1 MASFKPFNQINDEQ
15 STIINFF
22 ESKTDFLAHTHP
34 SKEPETLHQH
44 IIEVISY
51 FLRLV
56 KTHNL
61 ESVVDGLI
69 QKISAENDKIGNFLK
84 ELFFF
89 SIVFHDFGKTN
100 PNFQVQRMNNNKIFE
115 TDNSIKLGYEHSF
128 ISAYFFLNFCVEKI
142 SKSNFSKS
150 EKIPAYMYAFLFS
163 IPIIKHHSGHL
174 EKNYNFSE
182 DKIESIHYLTEIMP
196 ISITKEQ
203 IQKLINYEKSDD
215 DKSLKNVFENIIPGN
230 FDYFPLFALLKLNY
244 SLLTASDYLA
254 TTDYM
259 NDLKLKTEE
268 DFGLITNTLRQKLIQ
283 NFDQNQ
289 DTPWNGE
296 LISNPEKY
304 LSTSLD
310 ELNEINNDILNFI
323 RQKMGAEVL
332 VNIEKHTSEKVFYIE
347 APTGGGK
354 TNMSMIA
361 LRKMLELYPEIN
373 KVFYVFPFTT
383 LVTQTAKAIKET
395 FQLDDNDVAQI
406 HSKSDFQVKKY
417 DDEADAKYGK
427 EKRNQID
434 NLFVNYPFTLMT
446 HIKFFDVLKSNK
458 KDTNYLLH
466 RLANSVVIIDEL
478 QAYNPEHWDKIK
490 YFIANYAEL
499 FNIRFII
506 MSATLPKIDEIELSD
521 YKPKRFVPLIENATK
536 YLQTPNF
543 AGRVEIKTDLLEKTI
558 ELPELINQVFEKS
571 KLYAE
576 TRRDKFKGSIY
587 TIIEF
592 IFKKSATD
600 FYENIKKYEEENGK
614 FFDEIFVLSG
624 TILEPRRKHIIEF
637 LKDKKNRKKKI
648 LLITTQ
654 VVEAGVDIDMDLG
667 FKNQSIIDSDEQ
679 LAGRINRNVNKQNC
693 ELYLF
698 KHDKPKSIYGK
709 DLRYEVTE
717 KQIKSD
723 EVKQILTEKD
733 FKRLY
738 DRVFQEIFKINNS
751 AYKKGIGEYLDNFKR
766 IDFRG
771 VQQDFKLIESENATI
786 FVPIDIDINC
796 YGNTKNFSENEYV
809 FIRKNNCLTD
819 ENKVSGEKIWEL
831 YQSFTQDCSKKFSI
845 ENKILNGIMSKFV
858 FSVFMKKITD
868 LYPFIENLPTSE
880 EKTIQQYFKL
890 NKERLNEIYSEKS
903 GINEKHLTEISK
915 STYEFI

>member
-1 MASFKPFNQINDEQ
+1 MVSFKSFNQINNEHI
-15 STIINFF
+15 TIINFF
-22 ESKTDFLAHTHP
+22 ESKPDFLAHTHP
-34 SKEPETLHQH
+34 LKKSETLHEH
-44 IIEVISY
+44 IIKVISY
-51 FLRLV
+51 FLQLV

-69 QKISAENDKIGNFLK
+69 QKIYDENNKIGNFIK
-84 ELFFF
+84 ELFFL

-100 PNFQVQRMNNNKIFE
+100 PNFQVQRMNNKLFE
-115 TDNSIKLGYEHSF
+115 NDKSIKLGYEHSI
-128 ISAYFFLNFCVEKI
+128 ISSYFFLNFCVDKI

-150 EKIPAYMYAFLFS
+150 EKISAYMYSFLFA
-163 IPIIKHHSGHL
+163 IPIIKHHSAHV
-174 EKNYNFSE
+174 EKNYDFSE
-182 DKIESIHYLTEIMP
+182 EKIESIHYLTEIMH

-215 DKSLKNVFENIIPGN
+215 DNSLKNVFENIIPN
-230 FDYFPLFALLKLNY
+230 FDYFHLFALLKLNY

-254 TTDYM
+254 TSDYM
-259 NDLKLKTEE
+259 NDLKLETKE
-268 DFGLITNTLRQKLIQ
+268 DFGLLTSELKKRLIHD
-283 NFDQNQ
+283 FDNNSK
-289 DTPWNGE
+289 TSWNGE

-304 LSTSLD
+304 LSKSLD
-310 ELNEINNDILNFI
+310 DLNEINNDNLNFI

-332 VNIEKHTSEKVFYIE
+332 ANIEKHKNEKVFYIE

-383 LVTQTAKAIKET
+383 LVTQTAKVIKET
-395 FQLDDNDVAQI
+395 FQLDDNDIAQLY
-406 HSKSDFQVKKY
+406 SKSGFQEKEY
-417 DDEADAKYGK
+417 DNEADAKYGK

-506 MSATLPKIDEIELSD
+506 MSATLPKIDEIELSN
-521 YKPKRFVPLIENATK
+521 YKPKKFVSLIENAK
-536 YLQTPNF
+536 NYLQNPNF
-543 AGRVEIKTDLLEKTI
+543 AQRVAIKTDLLDQKI
-558 ELPELINQVFEKS
+558 ELEELANIVFEKS
-571 KLYAE
+571 KYYAKNRTDE
-576 TRRDKFKGSIY
+576 FKGSVF

-592 IFKKSATD
+592 IFKKSASN
-600 FYENIKKYEEENGK
+600 FYENVQKYEKENGK

-624 TILEPRRKHIIEF
+624 TILEPRRKYIIEY
-637 LKDKKNRKKKI
+637 LKDELNRKKKI

-667 FKNQSIIDSDEQ
+667 FKNQSLIDSDEQ

-698 KHDKPKSIYGK
+698 KYDKPKSIYGE

-738 DRVFQEIFKINNS
+738 DRVFQEIFKTNNS

-771 VQQDFKLIESENATI
+771 IHQDFKLIENNNATI
-786 FVPIDIDINC
+786 FVPLDIDINC
-796 YGNTKNFSENEYV
+796 YGNTKNFSENEQN
-809 FIRKNNCLTD
+809 FIKKHNCLTN

-831 YQSFTQDCSKKFSI
+831 YDSYTQDFSKKFSI

-858 FSVFMKKITD
+858 FSIFMKKIND
-868 LYPFIENLPTSE
+868 LYPFIENPPTSE

-890 NKERLNEIYSEKS
+890 NKKRLDEIYSEES